1 MKLDI
6 FFAHTPFSYFEK
18 EQFVTTLLWID
29 WIVKID
35 LVLKKPDL
43 IFYSNCCQF
52 FFVGFWVEKQNLQQ
66 RETRGIFPVGFAT
79 AHLEVIREPGRP
91 VSQAGALLAGQ
102 DELGE
107 GGSIWSLSVFHVFL
121 SLCPSLSISLSHAYT
136 HTSPWQNP
144 KITTRRQQQVYR
156 GDRRWTASWTGTE
169 EKRTKSCLS
178 FHLLIWLSIY
188 LFISLSGSCLPGES
202 EGLCL
207 WCVCRF
213 VYVFKVGR
221 VCLTRT
227 MGHKDLGEDRRL
239 LLYVYTFRREWI
251 G

>member
-121 SLCPSLSISLSHAYT
+121 SLCPSLSISLSHA
-136 HTSPWQNP
+136 HTPHHDRTQRSQLVDNN
-144 KITTRRQQQVYR
+144 KFIGETDGAQQVEL
-156 GDRRWTASWTGTE
+156 GQRRKGQSPVP
-169 EKRTKSCLS
+169 
-178 FHLLIWLSIY
+178 LSI
-188 LFISLSGSCLPGES
+188 C
-202 EGLCL
+202 
-207 WCVCRF
+207 
-213 VYVFKVGR
+213 
-221 VCLTRT
+221 
-227 MGHKDLGEDRRL
+227 
-239 LLYVYTFRREWI
+239 
-251 G
+251 